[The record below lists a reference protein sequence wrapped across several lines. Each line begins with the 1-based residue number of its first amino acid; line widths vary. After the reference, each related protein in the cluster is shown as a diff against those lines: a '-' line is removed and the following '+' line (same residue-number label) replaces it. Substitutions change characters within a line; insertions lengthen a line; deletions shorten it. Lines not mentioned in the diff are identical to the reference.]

1 MNDRVQLPEK
11 YEHTQ
16 STSLKMTKS
25 VERLA
30 DTSDMA
36 QPAIGIIDSVHEN
49 QEPMVHQ
56 GQLWTIDPIEKTISS
71 IIFVEPNDDIED
83 AFGTR
88 LGYKGCYDKGR
99 RRTLNDEDDAVPCI
113 SFVICQGTLYLEE
126 ELPIDHPLRQ
136 FPHLGRGWNFERNCL
151 IRRST

>member
-1 MNDRVQLPEK
+1 MNERVHLPEK
-11 YEHTQ
+11 YDLQ
-16 STSLKMTKS
+16 WMSLKISES
-25 VERLA
+25 VERLFGA
-30 DTSDMA
+30 NNLA
-36 QPAIGIIDSVHEN
+36 QRAIGIIDSVYKS
-49 QEPMVHQ
+49 QEPNIHQ

-113 SFVICQGTLYLEE
+113 SFVICQGTLYIDE
-126 ELPIDHPLRQ
+126 ELPINHPLRR
-136 FPHLGRGWNFERNCL
+136 FPHLCRGWDFDRDRL
-151 IRRST
+151 ILSST